1 MLYEVENGVLIY
13 YLPEE
18 LDHYAAD
25 MMKRKTKHIF
35 EEQEIRYMI
44 FDFSKTNFMDS
55 SGIGLITGRFRIVH
69 DKGGE
74 VFAVH
79 VSDAIDRV
87 LLMSGIYR
95 ILKKMD
101 SMDDIKKEMVKGGY
115 YE

>member
-1 MLYEVENGVLIY
+1 MVYEVANGVLIY

-25 MMKRKTKHIF
+25 MLKRKTAHVF
-35 EEQEIRYMI
+35 DEEEIRYLI
-44 FDFSKTNFMDS
+44 FDFSKTQFM
-55 SGIGLITGRFRIVH
+55 VH
-69 DKGGE
+69 DKGGC
-74 VFAVH
+74 VYAVH
-79 VSDAIDRV
+79 VNETIDRI

-101 SMDDIKKEMVKGGY
+101 SLDAIKKEMVKGGY

>member
-1 MLYEVENGVLIY
+1 MVYEVANGVLIY

-25 MMKRKTKHIF
+25 MLKRQTAHVF
-35 EEQEIRYMI
+35 DEEEIRYLI
-44 FDFSKTNFMDS
+44 FDFSKTQFMDS
-55 SGIGLITGRFRIVH
+55 SGIGLITGRFLMVH
-69 DKGGE
+69 DKGGC
-74 VFAVH
+74 VYAVH
-79 VSDAIDRV
+79 VNETIDRI

-101 SMDDIKKEMVKGGY
+101 SLDAIKKEMVKGGY

>member
-1 MLYEVENGVLIY
+1 MIYEAENGVMIY

-25 MMKRKTKHIF
+25 MIKRRTAQVF
-35 EEQEIRYMI
+35 EKKDIRYLI
-44 FDFSKTNFMDS
+44 FDFGKTQFMDS

-69 DKGGE
+69 DKGGAAY
-74 VFAVH
+74 AVN
-79 VSDAIDRV
+79 VSETIDRV
-87 LLMSGIYR
+87 LLLSGIYR

-101 SMDDIKKEMVKGGY
+101 SMEAIKKEMLKGGY

>member
-1 MLYEVENGVLIY
+1 MLYQVENGVMIY

-25 MMKRKTKHIF
+25 MLKRKTAKVF
-35 EEQEIRYMI
+35 EQETIQYLI
-44 FDFSKTNFMDS
+44 FDFSKTQFMDS
-55 SGIGLITGRFRIVH
+55 SGIGLITGRFRAVH
-69 DKGGE
+69 DKGGC

-79 VSDAIDRV
+79 VKESIDRV
-87 LLMSGIYR
+87 LLLSGIYQ

-101 SMDDIKKEMVKGGY
+101 SMEDIKKEMVKGGY

>member
-25 MMKRKTKHIF
+25 MIKRKTKDVF
-35 EEQEIRYMI
+35 ADEDIRCLI
-44 FDFSKTNFMDS
+44 FDFEKTQFMDS
-55 SGIGLITGRFRIVH
+55 SGIGLITGRFRLVH
-69 DKGGE
+69 DKGG
-74 VFAVH
+74 AVYAIH
-79 VSDAIDRV
+79 VNDTIDRV
-87 LLMSGIYR
+87 LLMSGIYQ

-101 SMDDIKKEMVKGGY
+101 TMDALKKELVKGGY